1 MTHQSILKA
10 DVLLVTVAM
19 VWGTSYGV
27 TKSALQYVPV
37 LVFLML
43 RFGITAFV
51 LLPKMIQEFRQH
63 GTIVAQCRIGIITG
77 MVLLSIFLLEVCGIY
92 LTKASNAA
100 FLISLFVIFT
110 PFIEWLILKKR
121 PNNRIFVLAGICVIG
136 ASLITGGLSSPLNL
150 GDSLIV
156 IAGFLRAFM
165 VVITKKLTN
174 NQQISAL
181 ILTGIQ
187 SLTVCWGALL
197 LALLRGE
204 DFTLPNQLSFWM
216 LLLYLVVFCTLFAFL
231 GQNYAVKLTTPSRVS
246 ILLGTEPVFGAI
258 FALVWLNETIEVAAW
273 LGGLLI
279 VGSCLYMT
287 LQNTEKQC

>member
-1 MTHQSILKA
+1 
-10 DVLLVTVAM
+10 
-19 VWGTSYGV
+19 
-27 TKSALQYVPV
+27 
-37 LVFLML
+37 
-43 RFGITAFV
+43 
-51 LLPKMIQEFRQH
+51 
-63 GTIVAQCRIGIITG
+63 
-77 MVLLSIFLLEVCGIY
+77 
-92 LTKASNAA
+92 
-100 FLISLFVIFT
+100 
-110 PFIEWLILKKR
+110 
-121 PNNRIFVLAGICVIG
+121 
-136 ASLITGGLSSPLNL
+136 
-150 GDSLIV
+150 
-156 IAGFLRAFM
+156 M

-181 ILTGIQ
+181 VLTGIQ

-231 GQNYAVKLTTPSRVS
+231 AQNYAVKLTTPSRVS